1 MSLACYADKELYKKG
16 ELPPTPICV
25 CAAQVG
31 VSEEGST
38 WGVER
43 LLHVS

>member
-1 MSLACYADKELYKKG
+1 MLTKSSTKRRTASHPHL
-16 ELPPTPICV
+16 CV
-25 CAAQVG
+25 CAAQVD

-43 LLHVS
+43 LLHVP